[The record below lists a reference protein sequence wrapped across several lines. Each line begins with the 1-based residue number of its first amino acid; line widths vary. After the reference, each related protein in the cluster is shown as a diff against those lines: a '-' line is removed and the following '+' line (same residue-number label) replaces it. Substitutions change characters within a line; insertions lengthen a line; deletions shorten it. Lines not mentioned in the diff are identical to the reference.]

1 MTVTIAQQ
9 DKFVDTVMIYHI
21 HVDQHIVRI
30 VCTLIILSVAT
41 QITPG
46 HDLIM
51 LTTWT
56 SELLEVFHRIAPWDA
71 FWWPAMSNLSFE
83 NQPCDNL
90 VLSFTLQNRVPTSSK
105 LWTEAVFFQ
114 IPVLSMACWL
124 SMGPPGDMV
133 SMPKRC
139 GSLTRPWRFLRPSL
153 RQCRDSKVC
162 SAGFSPENRGSLKA
176 VWKSFEKRE
185 ISMYFIFLLF
195 CKENTK
201 NWRWI
206 EHV

>member
-56 SELLEVFHRIAPWDA
+56 SELLEVFHRIAP
-71 FWWPAMSNLSFE
+71 
-83 NQPCDNL
+83 
-90 VLSFTLQNRVPTSSK
+90 
-105 LWTEAVFFQ
+105 
-114 IPVLSMACWL
+114 
-124 SMGPPGDMV
+124 
-133 SMPKRC
+133 
-139 GSLTRPWRFLRPSL
+139 
-153 RQCRDSKVC
+153 
-162 SAGFSPENRGSLKA
+162 
-176 VWKSFEKRE
+176 
-185 ISMYFIFLLF
+185 
-195 CKENTK
+195 
-201 NWRWI
+201 
-206 EHV
+206 